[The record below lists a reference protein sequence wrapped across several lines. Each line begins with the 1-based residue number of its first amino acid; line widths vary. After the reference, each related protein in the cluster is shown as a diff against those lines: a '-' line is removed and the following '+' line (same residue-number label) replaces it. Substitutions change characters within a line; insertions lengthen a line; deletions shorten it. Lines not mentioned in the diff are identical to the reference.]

1 MSLVSF
7 SFLLFILAT
16 AIVYFAFPVK
26 YRWSVLLVMSLVFY
40 WISSRLM
47 ILVMAGS
54 AAVTYGIARWIHAVN
69 TDGKQYLKEHGK
81 DLTKEEKKAL
91 KVQTKKKARRILQ
104 LGIVLDL
111 GVLLVL
117 KYGNFFG
124 GLARPVL
131 DLPVLHFLLP
141 IGISFYTLQA
151 IAYMTDVYRGKIGP
165 DRNFLKFLLFM
176 SYFPQIIQG
185 PIPRYSQLAAQLYE
199 GHGYDY
205 TRVTRGAQLMLWG
218 YMKKIMIADRI
229 AVPVAQIFDN
239 YTAYPGPLLLFAGAL
254 YGLQVYTDF
263 SGGMDIARGF
273 SQMIGIELEL
283 NFNQP
288 YFSRS
293 VEEFWRRWHIT
304 LGGWMR
310 DYVFYPLSLSGP
322 FTELGKKARKWFGT
336 SFGKKLPAFISMFI
350 VYLLVG
356 FWHGPEWKYVG
367 YGIWNG
373 MFIMTGI
380 MFAELYEKAH
390 QVTHIPAEHP
400 AWKAFQMLRTFL
412 ICSMGRY
419 FSRGGSFRAAVGM
432 LAGTFRGWGSPASL
446 RSGMPADLG
455 LKGAEWVLIGAAV
468 LVLFAVGFLHE
479 KQVGIRERIAARP
492 VVIRWIIYLAA
503 VFCVMIFGLY
513 GPSDNAS
520 AFIYGQF

>member
-81 DLTKEEKKAL
+81 DLNKEEKKAL

-131 DLPVLHFLLP
+131 NLPAVHFLLP

-151 IAYMTDVYRGKIGP
+151 IAYMTDVYRGKIEP

-185 PIPRYSQLAAQLYE
+185 PIPR
-199 GHGYDY
+199 H
-205 TRVTRGAQLMLWG
+205 T
-218 YMKKIMIADRI
+218 
-229 AVPVAQIFDN
+229 
-239 YTAYPGPLLLFAGAL
+239 
-254 YGLQVYTDF
+254 
-263 SGGMDIARGF
+263 
-273 SQMIGIELEL
+273 
-283 NFNQP
+283 
-288 YFSRS
+288 
-293 VEEFWRRWHIT
+293 
-304 LGGWMR
+304 
-310 DYVFYPLSLSGP
+310 
-322 FTELGKKARKWFGT
+322 
-336 SFGKKLPAFISMFI
+336 
-350 VYLLVG
+350 
-356 FWHGPEWKYVG
+356 
-367 YGIWNG
+367 
-373 MFIMTGI
+373 
-380 MFAELYEKAH
+380 
-390 QVTHIPAEHP
+390 
-400 AWKAFQMLRTFL
+400 
-412 ICSMGRY
+412 
-419 FSRGGSFRAAVGM
+419 
-432 LAGTFRGWGSPASL
+432 
-446 RSGMPADLG
+446 
-455 LKGAEWVLIGAAV
+455 
-468 LVLFAVGFLHE
+468 
-479 KQVGIRERIAARP
+479 
-492 VVIRWIIYLAA
+492 
-503 VFCVMIFGLY
+503 
-513 GPSDNAS
+513 
-520 AFIYGQF
+520 